1 MTRVNITRGDIY
13 MGLNLNIY
21 EVAASNIKKYRKK
34 AKLTQKQP
42 AELTDYSHEYIRRI
56 EAPKCKNSFTIES
69 VYVISKALGVPMY
82 MMFETK
88 KRVK

>member
-1 MTRVNITRGDIY
+1 

-21 EVAASNIKKYRKK
+21 EVEAFNIKKYRKE
-34 AKLTQKQP
+34 AGISQKQL
-42 AELTDYSHEYIRRI
+42 AELTSYSHEYIRRI
-56 EAPKCKNSFTIES
+56 EAPKCKKSFTIES

-88 KRVK
+88 KESDD

>member
-1 MTRVNITRGDIY
+1 

-34 AKLTQKQP
+34 AKLTQKQL

-56 EAPKCKNSFTIES
+56 EAPKCKNSFTINS
-69 VYVISKALGVPMY
+69 SKCVL
-82 MMFETK
+82 FC
-88 KRVK
+88 

>member
-1 MTRVNITRGDIY
+1 

-34 AKLTQKQP
+34 AKLTQKQL

-56 EAPKCKNSFTIES
+56 EAPKSKNSFTIES

-88 KRVK
+88 KRVKWLILF

>member
-1 MTRVNITRGDIY
+1 

-21 EVAASNIKKYRKK
+21 EVAASNIKKYRKE
-34 AKLTQKQP
+34 AGITQKQL
-42 AELTDYSHEYIRRI
+42 AELTSYSHEYIRRI
-56 EAPKCKNSFTIES
+56 EAPKCKKSFTIES

-88 KRVK
+88 KKSDN